1 MTSKNTNIKIHLSLT
16 PVGEKAEIIEADG
29 TLLEREGKSLVQ
41 FDEKRIQIEPE
52 RILIRQNYVLE
63 LRKDR
68 ETALL
73 YPTPYG
79 DLSMSVRTKHL
90 EISQDRKK
98 VDALYALYTNGEM
111 IHKIRMNLKLE
122 EVK

>member
-1 MTSKNTNIKIHLSLT
+1 MTSKNTKVNITLTLT
-16 PVGEKAEIIEADG
+16 PVGEAAEVIRREG
-29 TLLEREGKSLVQ
+29 TLIERGDKSLLQ
-41 FDEKRIQIEPE
+41 FEDRRIQIEAG
-52 RILIRQNYVLE
+52 RVLVRQSYVIE
-63 LRKDR
+63 LRLDK

-90 EISQDRKK
+90 EVSPDRRR

-122 EVK
+122 EVQ

>member
-1 MTSKNTNIKIHLSLT
+1 MISKNTKVNITLTLT
-16 PVGEKAEIIEADG
+16 PVGEEAQVIRTEG
-29 TLLEREGKSLVQ
+29 TLIERGDKSLLR
-41 FDEKRIQIEPE
+41 FEDRRIQIEE
-52 RILIRQNYVLE
+52 QRVLVRQNYVIE
-63 LRKDR
+63 LRPDR
-68 ETALL
+68 ETALI

-90 EISQDRKK
+90 EVSPDKRG

>member
-1 MTSKNTNIKIHLSLT
+1 M
-16 PVGEKAEIIEADG
+16 GEEAQVIRTEG
-29 TLLEREGKSLVQ
+29 TLIERGDKSLLQ
-41 FDEKRIQIEPE
+41 FEERRIQIEE
-52 RILIRQNYVLE
+52 QRVLVRQNYVIE
-63 LRKDR
+63 LRRDR
-68 ETALL
+68 ETALI

-90 EISQDRKK
+90 EVSPDKRG